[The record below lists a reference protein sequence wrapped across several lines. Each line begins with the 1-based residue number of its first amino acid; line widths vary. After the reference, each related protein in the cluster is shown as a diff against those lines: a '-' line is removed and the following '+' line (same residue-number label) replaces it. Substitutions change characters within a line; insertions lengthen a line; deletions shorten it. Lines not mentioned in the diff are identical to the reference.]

1 MKRITFEEF
10 QARADEFREIAQVE
24 TLIVTDGDGAP
35 LFVVM
40 PHPVYRQLRKGNRE
54 ALEASGLDPD
64 ELRDVADPTV
74 LDRYD
79 WPDDDAPENKRE
91 KGGSPPGARRPARD
105 APAVLEGA
113 RSGRAGRF
121 ARTGVQRLALA
132 ALRALALLP
141 VFIDGRDP
149 EHGGERA
156 QAPIGDPRAV
166 EGGFE

>member
-91 KGGSPPGARRPARD
+91 K
-105 APAVLEGA
+105 
-113 RSGRAGRF
+113 
-121 ARTGVQRLALA
+121 
-132 ALRALALLP
+132 
-141 VFIDGRDP
+141 
-149 EHGGERA
+149 
-156 QAPIGDPRAV
+156 
-166 EGGFE
+166 